1 MIIAIMLLAAQAG
14 EVPAS
19 SGATG
24 APPERAKIVMY
35 RGGSMMGMA
44 LGCPIR
50 FHEREIVEL
59 GRGKFAEWEVSP
71 GSYILTNK
79 TSSVEVNVAAGQ
91 TKYVRCMIKTGFMTG
106 RADLQIVDAE
116 SFAKNAAEFEK
127 KEIAA
132 PLEQ

>member
-14 EVPAS
+14 EVPTS
-19 SGATG
+19 SVSTA

-59 GRGKFAEWEVSP
+59 GRGKFAEWEVPP